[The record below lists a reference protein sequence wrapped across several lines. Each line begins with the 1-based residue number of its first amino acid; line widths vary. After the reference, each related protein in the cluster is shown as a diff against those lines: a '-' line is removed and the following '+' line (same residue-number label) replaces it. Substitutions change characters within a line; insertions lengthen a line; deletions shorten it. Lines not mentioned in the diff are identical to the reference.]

1 MDGIPIICAI
11 IKCGG
16 FKRQTLSA
24 TRDRKETE
32 WRMRMFREMRRK
44 KQRLSAE
51 ACEAI
56 LAEGTSGVLAVDGD
70 GGYPYAVPLSYV
82 YQDGKLFFHCAK
94 SGHMLDAVRRN
105 PRASFCVIGQDRVVP
120 EEYTS
125 YFRSVIVFGTIRVLQ
140 EEREIRAAV
149 RSLAVKYAPEDSE
162 ENRELAIQKEY
173 SALCMLE
180 LTAEHITG
188 KEAIELARS
197 KERVFLDS

>member
-1 MDGIPIICAI
+1 M
-11 IKCGG
+11 IKWIQSLLYALSSSAAG
-16 FKRQTLSA
+16 FVPRVPAGTRQTLSA

-94 SGHMLDAVRRN
+94 SGHQA
-105 PRASFCVIGQDRVVP
+105 
-120 EEYTS
+120 
-125 YFRSVIVFGTIRVLQ
+125 GT
-140 EEREIRAAV
+140 
-149 RSLAVKYAPEDSE
+149 PSE
-162 ENRELAIQKEY
+162 ETLGPL
-173 SALCMLE
+173 S
-180 LTAEHITG
+180 
-188 KEAIELARS
+188 
-197 KERVFLDS
+197 V

>member
-1 MDGIPIICAI
+1 
-11 IKCGG
+11 
-16 FKRQTLSA
+16 
-24 TRDRKETE
+24 
-32 WRMRMFREMRRK
+32 MFREMRRK

-94 SGHMLDAVRRN
+94 SGHKLDAVRRN

-125 YFRSVIVFGTIRVLQ
+125 YFRSVIVFGTIRVLE
-140 EEREIRAAV
+140 EEREIRTAV

-162 ENRELAIQKEY
+162 ENRERAIQKEY

-188 KEAIELARS
+188 KEANELATS
-197 KERVFLDS
+197 KEKLFLDS

>member
-1 MDGIPIICAI
+1 MNGSPIICAI

-94 SGHMLDAVRRN
+94 SGHKLDAVRRN

-197 KERVFLDS
+197 REKVFLDS

>member
-16 FKRQTLSA
+16 FKRQTLPA

-94 SGHMLDAVRRN
+94 SGHKLDAVRRN

-197 KERVFLDS
+197 REKVFLDS